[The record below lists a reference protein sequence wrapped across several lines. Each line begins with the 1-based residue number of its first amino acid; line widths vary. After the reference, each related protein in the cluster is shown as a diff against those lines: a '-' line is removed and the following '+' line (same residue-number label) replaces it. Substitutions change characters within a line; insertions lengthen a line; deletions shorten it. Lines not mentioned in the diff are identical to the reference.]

1 MGSIPEYN
9 RQQLASSYVGAA
21 QKDNSTALAIGAVQE
36 AVEPVFK
43 DQLQKLKER
52 EDLVADQRVNNLMI
66 DYSLQVEK
74 EAAILRQENA
84 AYPEEYSK
92 KVIKMA
98 QDKATAMAKDVPNAR
113 IQNGFLKAS
122 GSAQRAM
129 IPGAVSWSFQKQEDN
144 AVTAVV
150 DSTRLIS
157 RASSASMNSEAFA
170 ANLGAL
176 HNSVYLTPGNLI
188 DEKDKQTLYMK
199 SEKDCWEAYA
209 SNRLATDPFG
219 FAKELKSN
227 KYTDFKYSVQN
238 SDGSVS
244 EKTLS
249 LEGTDITK
257 YVSLAENA
265 AALSDVKRA
274 QNKLYED
281 AGALSTLTEKYYA
294 GEATLKDIATT
305 DAVVQND
312 PKATPETKEYSKAL
326 LKVATS
332 KHTQTAVDNPVVID
346 RIQMKAAAIEQKKTK
361 TKAKD
366 MITDILKLKT
376 EIENEAAAGNITN
389 GTSGI
394 LRKLIEPT
402 YLGVL
407 KQDGKTLWFGKSD
420 PYAGQ
425 YARVIDRVKKMNLT
439 GDRFLE
445 AKVWAFSKFA
455 EQVYE
460 AEQKG
465 RTIGNEDLDSFL
477 ETSIR
482 STQGQMFPGSYKYK
496 IGEVISTKAG
506 AFKVIG
512 YNDDGDVLLDT
523 GKDVEDKLKA
533 MK

>member
-21 QKDNSTALAIGAVQE
+21 QKDSSTALAVGAVQE

-43 DQLQKLKER
+43 KELQNLKAR
-52 EDLVADQRVNNLMI
+52 EDLLAEQRINNLLV
-66 DYSLQVEK
+66 DYSLQVGE
-74 EAAILRQENA
+74 EDAILRKDNA
-84 AYPEEYSK
+84 AYPEQYARK
-92 KVIKMA
+92 AITMA
-98 QDKATAMAKDVPNAR
+98 QDRARAMAKDIPDAR
-113 IQNGFLKAS
+113 IQNGFLKAT
-122 GSAQRAM
+122 GAAQRAM
-129 IPGAVSWSFQKQEDN
+129 VPGTIAWTFQKQEDN
-144 AVTAVV
+144 AVIAVN
-150 DSTRLIS
+150 DSVKLIS
-157 RASSASMNSEAFA
+157 RAASTSMNAEAFA

-176 HNSVYLTPGNLI
+176 HNSVYLTPGSLI
-188 DEKDKQTLYMK
+188 DEKDKQTLFTK
-199 SEKDCWEAYA
+199 GEKDCWEAYA
-209 SNRLATDPFG
+209 SNRLGNDPFG
-219 FAKELKSN
+219 FAKELNSP
-227 KYTDFKYSVQN
+227 KYINFKYSVQN
-238 SDGSVS
+238 ADGTTS

-257 YVSLAENA
+257 YKILAENA
-265 AALSDVKRA
+265 AVVSDLKRA

-281 AGALSTLTEKYYA
+281 VGAMAVLAEKYYA
-294 GEATLKDIATT
+294 GEVGIKEVATT
-305 DAVVQND
+305 NAAVQAD
-312 PKATPETKEYSKAL
+312 TEATPEVKEYSKAL

-332 KHTQTAVDNPVVID
+332 KHAQTAVDNPVVID

-361 TKAKD
+361 VKAKD
-366 MITDILKLKT
+366 MITEILKLKAD
-376 EIENEAAAGNITN
+376 IENEVAAGNITN
-389 GTSGI
+389 GTAGI

-407 KQDGKTLWFGKSD
+407 KQEGKTPWFGKSD

-465 RTIGNEDLDSFL
+465 QTIGNKDLDDFL

-482 STQGQMFPGSYKYK
+482 STQGQIFPGSYKNK
-496 IGEVISTKAG
+496 IGEFVNTKAG

-512 YNDDGDVLLDT
+512 YNDDGVNLYDVP
-523 GKDVEDKLKA
+523 KDIEDKLKA